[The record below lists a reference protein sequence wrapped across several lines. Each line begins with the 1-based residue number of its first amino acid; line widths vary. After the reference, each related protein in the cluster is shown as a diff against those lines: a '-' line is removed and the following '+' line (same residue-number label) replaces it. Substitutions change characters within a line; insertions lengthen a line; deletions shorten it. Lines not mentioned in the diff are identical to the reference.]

1 MMDRDQQNTYEP
13 EELETNAE
21 AQTENNDFEEVN
33 DMVYFIELLKSLRTL
48 IDQSTRVPLT
58 GKALVDADKCI
69 IMLDELDK
77 NLPDAIQYGMQMYD
91 ERSRIMGEAED
102 TAISRVT
109 TAELK
114 AKKAIENA
122 RRDANQI
129 VMDAEDE
136 ARAIIEDASDR
147 AAQMVSEAE
156 IVRRAEQEARDIRSE
171 ARLEAGEVRL
181 KASHDVYQLL
191 SDVEGSL
198 DETLNEIRRLRSEST
213 AENDDETEDAEDEE

>member
-181 KASHDVYQLL
+181 KASHDVYQML
-191 SDVEGSL
+191 SDIEGN
-198 DETLNEIRRLRSEST
+198 LNDHLKEIRRLRSES
-213 AENDDETEDAEDEE
+213 AVDEKE